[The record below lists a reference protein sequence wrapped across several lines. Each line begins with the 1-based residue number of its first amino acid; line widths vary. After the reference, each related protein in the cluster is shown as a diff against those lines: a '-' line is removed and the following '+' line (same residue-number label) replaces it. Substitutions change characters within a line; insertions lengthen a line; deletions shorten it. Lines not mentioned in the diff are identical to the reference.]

1 MVLQQGTGGIRMGI
15 WARCTKAIR
24 DAKFSHKMFAA
35 FFLTSSI
42 TLVPLGIYSYHQAKA
57 NLLYEEK
64 QSIKEQIWQANT
76 MLNNLLIQYQT
87 VLSSLLYNTQIMQC
101 LNTEGI
107 GYFDQYLMFENTLEP
122 TIDSIVSSHS
132 NILVVKIYTDNET
145 LKGHSKYLYPLE
157 ELQDYQAE
165 NGRLPMAYQIKDNK
179 LAVTCQ
185 YPPGG
190 KNLTNVLY
198 IEFRVSDTLGLMLKD
213 GAGLVLSD
221 AEGEHVYAS
230 AGTEEFTGYETA
242 ETFDRIKLQGTSY
255 YLFVNEIPET
265 KWKSFCF
272 VPVKNLEVHD
282 PGILRAT
289 FLHLIL
295 AAVLCL
301 MMSGILCRWLLGP
314 LQNLQKSI
322 HRVEEGDF
330 TMEVGTEAQDEV
342 GQLTNAFGAM
352 TRKLNVLVNE
362 VYRSQIIQKE
372 AEFKM
377 LQAQLNPHF
386 LYNTLSFINWSA
398 LKAGE
403 KEIAKISRDISSFY
417 RTALNSGRAVTTV
430 EEELLNAKSYISIQL
445 ALHSNGFDVEYDIEE
460 ECRPCEVICNVLQPL
475 IENALEHGI
484 DKKREGRGRLS
495 ITAKVRDESLILA
508 VADNGPGF
516 GRKVDEEVMKK
527 DSKGYGLKNVNDRIR
542 IYYGEEYGLSIY
554 SEEGKD
560 TRIEIMVPIT
570 ESKAFQTPNQN

>member
-1 MVLQQGTGGIRMGI
+1 MGI

-42 TLVPLGIYSYHQAKA
+42 TLIPLGIYSYHQAKA

-221 AEGEHVYAS
+221 AEGEPVYAS

-242 ETFDRIKLQGTSY
+242 ETFDQIKLQGTSY

-295 AAVLCL
+295 AAILCL
-301 MMSGILCRWLLGP
+301 MMSGILCRWLLRP

-554 SEEGKD
+554 SEEGQD

>member
-165 NGRLPMAYQIKDNK
+165 NGSLPMAYQIKDNK

-221 AEGEHVYAS
+221 AEGEPVYAS

-242 ETFDRIKLQGTSY
+242 ETFDQIKLQGTSY

-554 SEEGKD
+554 SEEEKD